1 MKQEEVLKLFEET
14 GALLNGHFELR
25 SGLHSNQFF
34 QCAHLLQH
42 PRVSGRLCEAL
53 VEKMKA
59 ELKDLE
65 IDTVIAPAMGGIT
78 IGHEVARALDVRF
91 IFVEK
96 EENILKLRRFK
107 INDGERFVIAED
119 VVTRGGR
126 VQETIDI
133 NGVCGYRVF
142 NGTGHTAKGCFMK
155 YKFAITDSLFAGIQI
170 PYIAFDKLEIRIA
183 QEPGYV
189 FSMACAEVIK
199 TYYFIPVFQE
209 ILHHIG
215 TDKPGAAGYE
225 YFGVF

>member
-1 MKQEEVLKLFEET
+1 MKQEEVLELFEET

-42 PRVSGRLCEAL
+42 PRISGRLCEAL

-59 ELKDLE
+59 ELQALE
-65 IDTVIAPAMGGIT
+65 VDTVIAPARGGIT

-96 EENILKLRRFK
+96 EDNVLKLRRFK
-107 INDGERFVIAED
+107 IKQGERFLLAED

-133 NGVCGYRVF
+133 IEENGGVV
-142 NGTGHTAKGCFMK
+142 A
-155 YKFAITDSLFAGIQI
+155 AIGILVNRSGGKASFDAPLVSLLDIEPVTYDPSDCPLCNEG
-170 PYIAFDKLEIRIA
+170 LELTH
-183 QEPGYV
+183 PG
-189 FSMACAEVIK
+189 SK
-199 TYYFIPVFQE
+199 
-209 ILHHIG
+209 
-215 TDKPGAAGYE
+215 
-225 YFGVF
+225 

>member
-1 MKQEEVLKLFEET
+1 MESEEVLKLFEDT

-34 QCAHLLQH
+34 QCALVLQY
-42 PRVSGRLCEAL
+42 PRIAGELCVAL

-78 IGHEVARALDVRF
+78 IGHDVARALGVRF

-96 EENILKLRRFK
+96 EDNVLVLRRFK
-107 INDGERFVIAED
+107 IAAGERFVVAED

-133 NGVCGYRVF
+133 VQENGGVV
-142 NGTGHTAKGCFMK
+142 A
-155 YKFAITDSLFAGIQI
+155 AIG
-170 PYIAFDKLEIRIA
+170 
-183 QEPGYV
+183 
-189 FSMACAEVIK
+189 
-199 TYYFIPVFQE
+199 
-209 ILHHIG
+209 
-215 TDKPGAAGYE
+215 
-225 YFGVF
+225 